1 MGRGHLHARGRGIH
15 HTSGS
20 LCGVIGFLNLLVLIT
35 DTCQEGQKL
44 SSKSLNSGFVY
55 LDVVIPVCFEN
66 YQSCSLLVSP
76 QQLSSSTTPQ
86 GNEFH
91 SLPLTEQSFTS
102 VHSLSSV
109 KRRLLGFRWKSLF
122 TLYFSCVW
130 GVVLMTHN
138 FLLVWV
144 FRLFYKS
151 LWSRESILNSSI
163 TCSFLNAYFKHQ
175 M

>member
-1 MGRGHLHARGRGIH
+1 MGRGHLHARGGGIH

-66 YQSCSLLVSP
+66 YQSCSLPVSP

-109 KRRLLGFRWKSLF
+109 KRRLLGFETWNSVGNPF
-122 TLYFSCVW
+122 TLYFSCVTSL
-130 GVVLMTHN
+130 GFQT
-138 FLLVWV
+138 FLQIPMV
-144 FRLFYKS
+144 
-151 LWSRESILNSSI
+151 
-163 TCSFLNAYFKHQ
+163 T
-175 M
+175 